1 MNINEN
7 VNRPNYEP
15 LPVELQRVQPAGES
29 SLEEL
34 ASQALNR
41 DPDLNISSHQ
51 IGAVRDTSSGEAEVA
66 SIALSSIVTEGR
78 LGQGASNWTAV
89 LDNLASIFAVPHRH
103 EGTDNLRS
111 EVPRPPDALLDQLV
125 DDSTAIVEAVRSGSA
140 ERMEEC
146 LTSRGCKKSAV
157 SVTCSNLDGK
167 IENRGFTVWEE
178 PSSRKRLLTDN
189 SAYKLANVVLPKL
202 SVETDC
208 TKWENLTP
216 FIKTCTSLASNSEAT
231 FSGDKGAIVYL
242 GPNSQEAIV
251 TVAPHDVISPTESFN
266 PKFTPIA
273 RSAVE
278 AYLQDQEK
286 MRLAFD
292 AAASIKQD
300 LLGELN
306 EKKSGA
312 PQGELAALDRAI
324 QLLSAAQKSPLEKKY
339 YLEEIEETNLETE
352 WKKIKQVL
360 DDFPDLQRR
369 VGVNSENITKLGQQI
384 TDYLNRE
391 DVQYRGVLRNEVSGW
406 GFEQT
411 GWQASHP
418 LNPTLRTIG
427 GRIKEISD
435 KLKEASLLTEEY
447 MPISEDLTYHE
458 AVEFAQKS
466 KDLLLRNIF
475 KNIVANYTMEEAT
488 KILQDYKDNPHYQR
502 LIENAAEGI
511 KVFPNSYASAVRNE
525 GGAPLDHAALK
536 EVMSLCNALFTD
548 ISEANALAKTAYSEI
563 QVIASQVSITGFGIK
578 EAQLKQIADPG
589 FSKILNR
596 YRAAERAIADRAPKL
611 TQAFEGIEMAEAN
624 LKAIP
629 EDEGE
634 QRKRQGWT
642 LASAKQ
648 HYERLKGQTERDK
661 AYVAEHQDVV
671 LTYELMI
678 KAQQV
683 NLPCFVHFGAKEEF
697 PPLRK
702 PTS

>member
-1 MNINEN
+1 MDINGN
-7 VNRPNYEP
+7 LNRPNYEA
-15 LPVELQRVQPAGES
+15 LPVELERVVQPLVDS
-29 SLEEL
+29 FLEEL
-34 ASQALNR
+34 ASTALNR
-41 DPDLNISSHQ
+41 EPDWNISSHQ
-51 IGAVRDTSSGEAEVA
+51 IGAVRDTSRAEGEVA
-66 SIALSSIVTEGR
+66 AIALSSIVAEGR
-78 LGQGASNWTAV
+78 EDQETINWAAV

-111 EVPRPPDALLDQLV
+111 EVPRPPDVLLDQLV
-125 DDSTAIVEAVRSGSA
+125 DDSTAIVDAVRSGSSD
-140 ERMEEC
+140 RMEEC
-146 LTSRGCKKSAV
+146 LTNRGCWKSTV
-157 SVTCSNLDGK
+157 SVTCSSPDGS
-167 IENRGFTVWEE
+167 IENRDFTVWEE

-189 SAYKLANVVLPKL
+189 SAYKLVNVVLPKL
-202 SVETDC
+202 SVEKDC
-208 TKWENLTP
+208 TKWDNLTP

-242 GPNSQEAIV
+242 GPNSQDAVV

-292 AAASIKQD
+292 AAASIKLG
-300 LLGELN
+300 LLDELN
-306 EKKSGA
+306 QKKFTV
-312 PQGELAALDRAI
+312 PQEEFAALNRAI

-360 DDFPDLQRR
+360 DDFPDLQSR

-418 LNPTLRTIG
+418 LNPALRTIG
-427 GRIKEISD
+427 GRIKDISD

-447 MPISEDLTYHE
+447 MPISENITYHE

-488 KILQDYKDNPHYQR
+488 KILQNYKDNPQHQR
-502 LIENAAEGI
+502 LIEDAAKGI
-511 KVFPNSYASAVRNE
+511 KVFPNSYASAVRSE
-525 GGAPLDHAALK
+525 GTPLNHAALK
-536 EVMSLCNALFTD
+536 EVISLCNALMTD

-578 EAQLKQIADPG
+578 EAQLKQVADPS
-589 FSKILNR
+589 FSKTLNR
-596 YRAAERAIADRAPKL
+596 YRAAEKAIADRAPKL
-611 TQAFEGIEMAEAN
+611 TQAFEAIAIAEAQF
-624 LKAIP
+624 LAIP
-629 EDEGE
+629 ENDGE
-634 QRKRQGWT
+634 QRKRKGWAIT
-642 LASAKQ
+642 SAKQ
-648 HYERLKGQTERDK
+648 HYERLKRQTEKDR
-661 AYVAEHQDVV
+661 AYVAEHEDAV

-678 KAQQV
+678 KAEQV
-683 NLPCFVHFGAKEEF
+683 NLPCFVHYGAKEEF

-702 PTS
+702 P